1 MRVKLCERCPYMPSD
16 IAGHYDPEAATHL
29 CAGCDEKRPEVVCV
43 YPRAKRWSIRAR
55 LRAQR
60 EASVRLRAIERERTT
75 LYDGRNYPL

>member
-1 MRVKLCERCPYMPSD
+1 MRVKLCERCPYLPSD
-16 IAGHYDPEAATHL
+16 IAGHHDPEAEAHL
-29 CAGCDEKRPEVVCV
+29 CCGCDERVVAV
-43 YPRAKRWSIRAR
+43 NHYPRAKRWSIQAR